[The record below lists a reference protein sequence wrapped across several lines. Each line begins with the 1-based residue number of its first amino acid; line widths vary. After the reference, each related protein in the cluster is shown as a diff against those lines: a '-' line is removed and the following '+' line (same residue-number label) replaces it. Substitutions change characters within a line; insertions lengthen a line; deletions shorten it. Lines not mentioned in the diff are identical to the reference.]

1 MELLL
6 VLIFGWPAV
15 LLALVLSAAGIL
27 RRKPKW
33 LAVGSVIVIPFFAY
47 LAATPRFRWIAL
59 ASPLLLLG
67 ASIAVH
73 RSRFGLAWA
82 LFVPFAGIVAWLAV
96 VVLSE

>member
-1 MELLL
+1 MELLP
-6 VLIFGWPAV
+6 VLIFGWPAL
-15 LLALVLSAAGIL
+15 LLALALSVAGIL
-27 RRKPKW
+27 RRRPAW
-33 LAVGSVIVIPFFAY
+33 LAVGSVIAIPFFSY

-59 ASPLLLLG
+59 AFPLLLLG

-73 RSRFGLAWA
+73 RGRFGLAWA